1 MSAVEALAM
10 PELAPEVPADIDAE
24 LSALYD
30 KNITQNGAERA
41 EDGKFTSPNPP
52 EAEEPQVE
60 DAVETPESVLE
71 GAEAGEADGEDGS
84 TLSAPSVPL
93 PANWNGKEEVW
104 AKVPPELQPE
114 IAAIQGELQ
123 QRLTQQGRQI
133 AETKPLTDALGQY
146 RHLFEGRI
154 DPVEGIKNLAR
165 AQEQLENPNT
175 RYQALMGI
183 IDSFGARDAVYQ
195 LLTGQ
200 AQLPASQPQQP
211 QVNVDRVVEA
221 KLTERMSARDAESAI
236 SMFAQSNPMW
246 NEINE
251 EQQTNYTRAAKI
263 MLPSAP
269 HGDVLKRAL
278 NLAIEDTPAL
288 KARMMAAA
296 KPAVVPKPVSSEAAK
311 RANSVN
317 VPSTATGK
325 VREPSEDE
333 LLSAIYERNQRG

>member
-10 PELAPEVPADIDAE
+10 PEVTPEVPVDIDAE
-24 LSALYD
+24 LSAVFD
-30 KNITQNGAERA
+30 RVETNNGSERG
-41 EDGKFTSPNPP
+41 EDGKFTSPNPEPEQP
-52 EAEEPQVE
+52 EAQGEQ
-60 DAVETPESVLE
+60 ETPESVLE
-71 GAEAGEADGEDGS
+71 GAEAGEADGGDGS
-84 TLSAPSVPL
+84 TLSTPSVPL
-93 PANWNGKEEVW
+93 PANWNGKEELW
-104 AKVPPELQPE
+104 AKVPAELQPE
-114 IAAIQGELQ
+114 IAALQGELQ
-123 QRLTQQGRQI
+123 HRLTQQGRQI
-133 AETKPLTDALGQY
+133 ADSKPLMDAIGEY

-175 RYQALMGI
+175 RYHALMGI
-183 IDSFGARDAVYQ
+183 IDSLGARDAVYQ

-211 QVNVDRVVEA
+211 KVNIDQVVES
-221 KLTERMSARDAESAI
+221 KLSERMSAREAESAI

-246 NEINE
+246 NELPE
-251 EQQTNYTRAAKI
+251 EQQTHYTRAAKF
-263 MLPSAP
+263 MMPNAP
-269 HGDVLKRAL
+269 HGDVLKKAL

-296 KPAVVPKPVSSEAAK
+296 KPAIVPKPVSSEAAK

-333 LLSAIYERNQRG
+333 LLAAIYERNQRG